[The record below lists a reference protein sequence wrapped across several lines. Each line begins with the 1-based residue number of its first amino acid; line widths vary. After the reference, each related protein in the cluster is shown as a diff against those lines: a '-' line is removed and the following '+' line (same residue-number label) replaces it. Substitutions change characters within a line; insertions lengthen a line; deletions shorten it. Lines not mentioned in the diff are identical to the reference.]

1 MIPRNDFRFH
11 HLGVAVADLHA
22 AVPIYSALFGYDCT
36 SGPFDD
42 PIQKVS
48 VCFLSR
54 GAGDMTLELVA
65 PLGDDSP
72 VRATL
77 KKGASAYHMC
87 YEVPDIDAAIAH
99 LSENE
104 CLTVSAP
111 VPAVAFDQRRI
122 AWLLT
127 PSFQLIELIEG
138 ERQRDAP

>member
-1 MIPRNDFRFH
+1 MIPWDDFRFH
-11 HLGVAVADLHA
+11 HLRVAVADLHA
-22 AVPIYSALFGYDCT
+22 AVPIYSKLFGHDCT

-54 GAGDMTLELVA
+54 GAGDMTLKAVA
-65 PLGDDSP
+65 PLGADSP

-87 YEVPDIDAAIAH
+87 YDVPDLDATIAH

-104 CLTVSAP
+104 CLTVSERTSGRGRLQGDRP
-111 VPAVAFDQRRI
+111 VVALHGRGII
-122 AWLLT
+122 AAFHGGIPT
-127 PSFQLIELIEG
+127 VG
-138 ERQRDAP
+138 